1 MSASKFKITHF
12 YTTIKILGAYAFT
25 CCDAVARGGS
35 GGGGDGGMFFGLI
48 GVAIAF
54 FLCKEVGAAISP
66 SSKSSDQIFLG
77 FVINLFGIALLL
89 SIFK

>member
-1 MSASKFKITHF
+1 MRVSKIKLTHF
-12 YTTIKILGAYAFT
+12 YSMIKILIAYAVT
-25 CCDAVARGGS
+25 YSDAVARGGT
-35 GGGGDGGMFFGLI
+35 GGGGDGGLFFGLI

-66 SSKSSDQIFLG
+66 NSKSSDQMFLG
-77 FVINLFGIALLL
+77 FIVILSCIALLL

>member
-1 MSASKFKITHF
+1 MSASKFKMTHF

-77 FVINLFGIALLL
+77 FIVNLICIVLLL

>member
-1 MSASKFKITHF
+1 MRASIFKLTRF
-12 YTTIKILGAYAFT
+12 YSMTKILVAYAIT
-25 CCDAVARGGS
+25 SSDAVARGGS

-54 FLCKEVGAAISP
+54 FLCKAVGAAISP
-66 SSKSSDQIFLG
+66 NSKSSDQIFLG
-77 FVINLFGIALLL
+77 FIVNLICIVLLL